1 MRFALCGCEMK
12 ASTDLQDKLDTLP
25 SGPGVYLM
33 MDATG
38 TILYVGKGKNLR
50 KRVLSYFREKEHQSP
65 KTRVLVSKIS
75 DLEFILTGSEK
86 EALIL
91 ESNLIKRHRPRY
103 NVILRDDKRY
113 LVLRLDPKEE
123 YPRLSLVRRIR
134 QDGAHY
140 FGPYAS
146 ANAVRQTLKVLHG
159 MFPLRQCSGTKFRQ
173 RPRPCLNHQMGR
185 CLGLCVGA
193 ISPEEYG
200 PVVEQA
206 VLFLKGRTQDLQEKL
221 RQEMERAAERLE
233 FEKAAMYR
241 DRLNAVKKTLEK
253 QLMVSARFRDQ
264 DVVGTHEGGGN
275 LGLAVLFVRGG
286 RLVGSRCFVFKKPHS
301 SSSEVMRAF
310 ILQYYDQGKQ
320 IPEEILISEP
330 LLEQELLAEWLSDIK
345 GRQVG
350 VRQAKRGEGRQLLA
364 MAAHN
369 AANYLRSEMT
379 RATDP
384 IPALDRLRQLLGLES
399 IPHRLECIDI
409 SNFQGKFPVGSLVV
423 FRDGEPDKSA
433 YRRYRIK
440 TVDRID
446 DTAMMAEVLNRRFTD
461 VRREEALPD
470 LLVVDGGKAQLNQA
484 LAVLRELELAD
495 LVPVVA
501 LAKKPKT
508 STQAEANGTDRLYL
522 PGRKN
527 PLELKKDPPMLFL
540 LSRLRD
546 EAHRFAISYYQKRH
560 RKQTLHSRLDEIR
573 GIGPK
578 RRRDLIL
585 HFGSVK
591 RLAEV
596 RVEEISQVPG
606 ISHKLAQ
613 SIYTALRGDEREAE
627 DRGQTTEGSRQEE
640 LGTKN
645 SFDRLRTSR
654 H

>member
-1 MRFALCGCEMK
+1 MK
-12 ASTDLQDKLDTLP
+12 APADLQDKLDTLP
-25 SGPGVYLM
+25 SSPGVYLM
-33 MDATG
+33 KDAKG
-38 TILYVGKGKNLR
+38 NILYVGKGKDLR

-75 DLEFILTGSEK
+75 DLEFILTSSEK

-134 QDGAHY
+134 QDGAQY

-159 MFPLRQCSGTKFRQ
+159 MFPLRQCRGTKFRQ
-173 RPRPCLNHQMGR
+173 RARPCLNHQMGR

-221 RQEMERAAERLE
+221 RQEMERAADRLE

-241 DRLNAVKKTLEK
+241 DRLNAVEKTLEK

-264 DVVGTHEGGGN
+264 DAVGTHEAGDN

-286 RLVGSRCFVFKKPHS
+286 RMVGSHCFVFKKPQS
-301 SSSEVMRAF
+301 SSSEVVRAF
-310 ILQYYDQGKQ
+310 ILQYYEQGKA

-345 GRQVG
+345 GKRVG
-350 VRQAKRGEGRQLLA
+350 VRHPKRGEGRQLLA

-369 AANYLRSEMT
+369 AANYLMSEMT

-384 IPALDRLRQLLGLES
+384 IPALDRLRQRLGLES

-409 SNFQGKFPVGSLVV
+409 SNFRGKFPVGSLVV

-446 DTAMMAEVLNRRFTD
+446 DTAMMAEVLNRRFAD
-461 VRREEALPD
+461 VRKEQALPD

-484 LAVLRELELAD
+484 LAVLRELEFAD

-501 LAKKPKT
+501 LAKKPRT
-508 STQAEANGTDRLYL
+508 TTQAEANATDRLYL

-527 PLELKKDPPMLFL
+527 PLELKKDPPLLFL

-560 RKQTLHSRLDEIR
+560 RKQTLQSRLDEIR
-573 GIGPK
+573 GIGPT
-578 RRRDLIL
+578 RRRDLIRF
-585 HFGSVK
+585 FGSVK
-591 RLAEV
+591 RLAEAQ
-596 RVEEISQVPG
+596 VEEISQVPG
-606 ISHKLAQ
+606 ISYKLAD
-613 SIYTALRGDEREAE
+613 SICSALRGDEKA
-627 DRGQTTEGSRQEE
+627 G
-640 LGTKN
+640 
-645 SFDRLRTSR
+645 
-654 H
+654 

>member
-1 MRFALCGCEMK
+1 MK

-591 RLAEV
+591 RLAEA

>member
-1 MRFALCGCEMK
+1 MK
-12 ASTDLQDKLDTLP
+12 ASADLQDKLDTLP

-33 MDATG
+33 KDATG
-38 TILYVGKGKNLR
+38 NILYVGKGKDLR
-50 KRVLSYFREKEHQSP
+50 KRVFSYFREKEHQSP

-75 DLEFILTGSEK
+75 DVEFILTGSEK

-103 NVILRDDKRY
+103 NVLLRDDKRY

-134 QDGAHY
+134 KDGAHY

-173 RPRPCLNHQMGR
+173 RARPCLNHQMGR

-200 PVVEQA
+200 PVVEEA
-206 VLFLKGRTQDLQEKL
+206 VLFLKGRTQDLHEKL
-221 RQEMERAAERLE
+221 RQEMERAADRLE

-241 DRLNAVKKTLEK
+241 DRLNAVEKTLEK

-264 DVVGTHEGGGN
+264 DVVGTHEAGDN

-286 RLVGSRCFVFKKPHS
+286 RMVGSRCFVFKKPQS
-301 SSSEVMRAF
+301 SSSEVVRAF
-310 ILQYYDQGKQ
+310 ILQYYEAGKP
-320 IPEEILISEP
+320 IPEELLISEP
-330 LLEQELLAEWLSDIK
+330 LVEQELLAEWLSDLK
-345 GRQVG
+345 GKRVG
-350 VRQAKRGEGRQLLA
+350 VRLPQRGEGRQLLA

-384 IPALDRLRQLLGLES
+384 MPALDRLRQRLGLES

-409 SNFQGKFPVGSLVV
+409 SNFRGKFPVGSLVV

-446 DTAMMAEVLNRRFTD
+446 DTAMMAEVLDRRFTD
-461 VRREEALPD
+461 VRKEQVLPD

-508 STQAEANGTDRLYL
+508 TTQAEANGTDRLYL

-527 PLELKKDPPMLFL
+527 PLELKKDPPLLFL

-560 RKQTLHSRLDEIR
+560 RKQTLRSRLDEIR

-591 RLAEV
+591 RLAEAQ
-596 RVEEISQVPG
+596 VEEISQVPG
-606 ISHKLAQ
+606 ISHTLAD
-613 SIYTALRGDEREAE
+613 SIYTALREDEQA
-627 DRGQTTEGSRQEE
+627 G
-640 LGTKN
+640 
-645 SFDRLRTSR
+645 
-654 H
+654 

>member
-1 MRFALCGCEMK
+1 MK

-345 GRQVG
+345 GKQVG

-591 RLAEV
+591 RLAEA

>member
-1 MRFALCGCEMK
+1 MRYALCGYEMK
-12 ASTDLQDKLDTLP
+12 APADLQDKLDTLP
-25 SGPGVYLM
+25 SGCGVYLM
-33 MDATG
+33 KDAKG
-38 TILYVGKGKNLR
+38 NILYVGKGKDLR

-123 YPRLSLVRRIR
+123 YPRLSLVRRLR
-134 QDGAHY
+134 QDGALY

-146 ANAVRQTLKVLHG
+146 ANAVRQTVKVLHG

-173 RPRPCLNHQMGR
+173 RARPCLNHQMGR
-185 CLGLCVGA
+185 CLGLCVGT

-200 PVVEQA
+200 PVVEEA
-206 VLFLKGRTQDLQEKL
+206 VLFLKGRTQDLQKRL
-221 RQEMERAAERLE
+221 RQEMEQAAGRLE

-241 DRLNAVKKTLEK
+241 DRLNAVEKTLEK

-264 DVVGTHEGGGN
+264 DVVGTHEAGEN

-286 RLVGSRCFVFKKPHS
+286 RMVGSRGFVFKKPQS
-301 SSSEVMRAF
+301 SSSEVVRAF
-310 ILQYYDQGKQ
+310 ILQYYEQGKP

-330 LLEQELLAEWLSDIK
+330 LLEQELLAEWLTDIK
-345 GRQVG
+345 GKRVG
-350 VRQAKRGEGRQLLA
+350 VRLPKRGESRQLLT

-369 AANYLRSEMT
+369 AANYLMSEMT

-384 IPALDRLRQLLGLES
+384 IPALDRLRQRLGLES
-399 IPHRLECIDI
+399 IPHRLECVDI
-409 SNFQGKFPVGSLVV
+409 SNFRGKFPVGSLVV
-423 FRDGEPDKSA
+423 FQDGEPDKSA

-440 TVDRID
+440 TVHRID
-446 DTAMMAEVLNRRFTD
+446 DTAMMAEVLTRRFTD
-461 VRREEALPD
+461 VRKEQVLPD

-501 LAKKPKT
+501 LAKKPRT
-508 STQAEANGTDRLYL
+508 TTQAEANGTDRLYL

-527 PLELKKDPPMLFL
+527 PLELKKDPPLLFL

-560 RKQTLHSRLDEIR
+560 RKQTLQSRLDEIR

-578 RRRDLIL
+578 RRRDLIRF
-585 HFGSVK
+585 FGSVK
-591 RLAEV
+591 RLAEAQI
-596 RVEEISQVPG
+596 EEISQVPG
-606 ISHKLAQ
+606 VSYKLAD
-613 SIYTALRGDEREAE
+613 SICTALRGDEKA
-627 DRGQTTEGSRQEE
+627 G
-640 LGTKN
+640 
-645 SFDRLRTSR
+645 
-654 H
+654 

>member
-1 MRFALCGCEMK
+1 MK
-12 ASTDLQDKLDTLP
+12 ASADLQDKLDTLP
-25 SGPGVYLM
+25 SSPGVYLM
-33 MDATG
+33 KDATG
-38 TILYVGKGKNLR
+38 NILYVGKGKDLR
-50 KRVLSYFREKEHQSP
+50 KRVFSYFREKEHQSP

-75 DLEFILTGSEK
+75 DVEFILTGSEK

-103 NVILRDDKRY
+103 NVLLRDDKRY

-134 QDGAHY
+134 KDGAHY

-173 RPRPCLNHQMGR
+173 RARPCLNHQMGR

-200 PVVEQA
+200 PVVEEA
-206 VLFLKGRTQDLQEKL
+206 VLFLKGRTQDLHEKL
-221 RQEMERAAERLE
+221 RQEMERAADRLE

-241 DRLNAVKKTLEK
+241 DRLNAVEKTLEK

-264 DVVGTHEGGGN
+264 DVVGTHEAGDN

-286 RLVGSRCFVFKKPHS
+286 RMVGSRCFVFKKPQS
-301 SSSEVMRAF
+301 SSSEVVRAF
-310 ILQYYDQGKQ
+310 ILQYYEAGKP
-320 IPEEILISEP
+320 IPEELLISEP
-330 LLEQELLAEWLSDIK
+330 LVEQELLAEWLSDLK
-345 GRQVG
+345 GKRVG
-350 VRQAKRGEGRQLLA
+350 VRLPQRGEGRQLLA

-384 IPALDRLRQLLGLES
+384 MPALDRLRQRLGLES

-409 SNFQGKFPVGSLVV
+409 SNFRGKFPVGSLVV

-446 DTAMMAEVLNRRFTD
+446 DTAMMAEVLDRRFTD
-461 VRREEALPD
+461 VRKEQVLPD

-508 STQAEANGTDRLYL
+508 TTQAEANDL

-527 PLELKKDPPMLFL
+527 PLELKKDPPLLFL

-560 RKQTLHSRLDEIR
+560 RKQTLRSRLDEIR

-591 RLAEV
+591 RLA
-596 RVEEISQVPG
+596 
-606 ISHKLAQ
+606 
-613 SIYTALRGDEREAE
+613 
-627 DRGQTTEGSRQEE
+627 
-640 LGTKN
+640 
-645 SFDRLRTSR
+645 RLRKSAKFQG
-654 H
+654 

>member
-1 MRFALCGCEMK
+1 
-12 ASTDLQDKLDTLP
+12 
-25 SGPGVYLM
+25 
-33 MDATG
+33 
-38 TILYVGKGKNLR
+38 
-50 KRVLSYFREKEHQSP
+50 
-65 KTRVLVSKIS
+65 
-75 DLEFILTGSEK
+75 
-86 EALIL
+86 
-91 ESNLIKRHRPRY
+91 
-103 NVILRDDKRY
+103 
-113 LVLRLDPKEE
+113 
-123 YPRLSLVRRIR
+123 
-134 QDGAHY
+134 
-140 FGPYAS
+140 
-146 ANAVRQTLKVLHG
+146 
-159 MFPLRQCSGTKFRQ
+159 
-173 RPRPCLNHQMGR
+173 
-185 CLGLCVGA
+185 
-193 ISPEEYG
+193 
-200 PVVEQA
+200 
-206 VLFLKGRTQDLQEKL
+206 
-221 RQEMERAAERLE
+221 
-233 FEKAAMYR
+233 
-241 DRLNAVKKTLEK
+241 
-253 QLMVSARFRDQ
+253 SARFRDQ

-345 GRQVG
+345 GKQVG

-591 RLAEV
+591 RLAEA

>member
-1 MRFALCGCEMK
+1 MRYALCGYKMK
-12 ASTDLQDKLDTLP
+12 ASAHVQDKLDTLP

-33 MDATG
+33 KDAAG
-38 TILYVGKGKNLR
+38 NILYVGKGKDLR

-65 KTRVLVSKIS
+65 KTRVLISKIS

-91 ESNLIKRHRPRY
+91 ESNLIKQHRPRY

-173 RPRPCLNHQMGR
+173 RARPCLNHQMGR
-185 CLGLCVGA
+185 CLGLCVGV
-193 ISPEEYG
+193 ISPEEYA

-221 RQEMERAAERLE
+221 RQEMERAADRLE

-241 DRLNAVKKTLEK
+241 DRLNAVEKTLEK

-264 DVVGTHEGGGN
+264 DVVGTHEAGDN

-286 RLVGSRCFVFKKPHS
+286 RMVGSRCFVFKKPRS
-301 SSSEVMRAF
+301 SSSEVVRAF
-310 ILQYYDQGKQ
+310 ILQYYEQGKA
-320 IPEEILISEP
+320 IPEEILTSEP

-345 GRQVG
+345 GKRVG
-350 VRQAKRGEGRQLLA
+350 VRLPKRGEGRQLLA
-364 MAAHN
+364 LAAHN
-369 AANYLRSEMT
+369 AANYLRSEMA

-384 IPALDRLRQLLGLES
+384 MPALDRLRQRLGLES

-409 SNFQGKFPVGSLVV
+409 SNFRGKFPVGSLVV

-461 VRREEALPD
+461 VRKEQALPD

-484 LAVLRELELAD
+484 LAVLRDFELAD

-501 LAKKPKT
+501 LAKKPRT
-508 STQAEANGTDRLYL
+508 RTQAEANATDRLYL

-527 PLELKKDPPMLFL
+527 PLELQKDPPLLFL
-540 LSRLRD
+540 LGRLRD
-546 EAHRFAISYYQKRH
+546 EAHRFAVSYYQKRH
-560 RKQTLHSRLDEIR
+560 RKQTLQSRLDEIR

-578 RRRDLIL
+578 RRRNLIL
-585 HFGSVK
+585 YFGSVK
-591 RLAEV
+591 RLAEAQA
-596 RVEEISQVPG
+596 EEISKVTG
-606 ISHKLAQ
+606 ISYTLAE
-613 SIYTALRGDEREAE
+613 SICTALRGDE
-627 DRGQTTEGSRQEE
+627 Q
-640 LGTKN
+640 
-645 SFDRLRTSR
+645 
-654 H
+654 

>member
-1 MRFALCGCEMK
+1 MRYALCGYKMK
-12 ASTDLQDKLDTLP
+12 APADLQDKLDTLP
-25 SGPGVYLM
+25 SSPGVYLM
-33 MDATG
+33 KDG
-38 TILYVGKGKNLR
+38 KGNILYVGKGKDLR
-50 KRVLSYFREKEHQSP
+50 KRVLSYFRDKEHQSP
-65 KTRVLVSKIS
+65 KTRILVSKIS

-113 LVLRLDPKEE
+113 LVLRLNPKEQ

-134 QDGAHY
+134 QDGALY

-146 ANAVRQTLKVLHG
+146 ANAVRQTLKVLHR

-173 RPRPCLNHQMGR
+173 RTRPCLNHQMGR
-185 CLGLCVGA
+185 CLGLCAGG

-221 RQEMERAAERLE
+221 RQEMKRAAERLE

-241 DRLNAVKKTLEK
+241 DRLNAVEKTLEK
-253 QLMVSARFRDQ
+253 QLVVSAHFRDQ
-264 DVVGTHEGGGN
+264 DVVGTHEAGDN

-286 RLVGSRCFVFKKPHS
+286 RMVGSRCFVFKKPQS
-301 SSSEVMRAF
+301 SSSEVVRAF
-310 ILQYYDQGKQ
+310 ILQYYEQGKA
-320 IPEEILISEP
+320 IPDEILISEP
-330 LLEQELLAEWLSDIK
+330 LLERGLLAEWLSDLK
-345 GRQVG
+345 GKRVG
-350 VRQAKRGEGRQLLA
+350 VRFPKRGEGRQMLA

-369 AANYLRSEMT
+369 AANYLISEMT
-379 RATDP
+379 RAADP
-384 IPALDRLRQLLGLES
+384 IPALDRLRQRLGLES

-409 SNFQGKFPVGSLVV
+409 SNFRGKFPVGSLVV

-440 TVDRID
+440 TVDGID
-446 DTAMMAEVLNRRFTD
+446 DAAMMAEVLHRRFTD
-461 VRREEALPD
+461 VRKEQTTPD
-470 LLVVDGGKAQLNQA
+470 LLVVDGGKAQLNKA
-484 LAVLRELELAD
+484 LAVMRDLELAD

-501 LAKKPKT
+501 LAKKART
-508 STQAEANGTDRLYL
+508 TTEAAAHATDRLYV

-527 PLELKKDPPMLFL
+527 PLELKKDPPLLFL
-540 LSRLRD
+540 LGRLRD

-560 RKQTLHSRLDEIR
+560 RKQTLQSRLDEIR

-578 RRRDLIL
+578 RRRNLIL

-591 RLAEV
+591 RLAEAQA
-596 RVEEISQVPG
+596 EEISHVPG
-606 ISHKLAQ
+606 ISYKLAE
-613 SIYTALRGDEREAE
+613 SICTALRGDEP
-627 DRGQTTEGSRQEE
+627 
-640 LGTKN
+640 
-645 SFDRLRTSR
+645 
-654 H
+654 

>member
-1 MRFALCGCEMK
+1 MK
-12 ASTDLQDKLDTLP
+12 ASADLQDKLDTLP
-25 SGPGVYLM
+25 SSPGVYLM
-33 MDATG
+33 KDATG
-38 TILYVGKGKNLR
+38 NILYVGKGKDLR
-50 KRVLSYFREKEHQSP
+50 KRVFSYFREKEHQSP

-75 DLEFILTGSEK
+75 DVEFILTGSEK

-103 NVILRDDKRY
+103 NVLLRDDKRY

-134 QDGAHY
+134 KDGAHY

-173 RPRPCLNHQMGR
+173 RARPCLNHQMGR

-200 PVVEQA
+200 PVVEEA
-206 VLFLKGRTQDLQEKL
+206 VLFLKGRTQDLHEKL
-221 RQEMERAAERLE
+221 RQEMERAADRLE

-241 DRLNAVKKTLEK
+241 DRLNAVEKTLEK

-264 DVVGTHEGGGN
+264 DVVGTHEAGDN

-286 RLVGSRCFVFKKPHS
+286 RMVGSRCFVFKKPQS
-301 SSSEVMRAF
+301 SSSEVVRAF
-310 ILQYYDQGKQ
+310 ILQYYEAGKP
-320 IPEEILISEP
+320 IPEELLISEP
-330 LLEQELLAEWLSDIK
+330 LVEQELLAEWLSDLK
-345 GRQVG
+345 GKRVG
-350 VRQAKRGEGRQLLA
+350 VRLPQRGEGRQLLA

-384 IPALDRLRQLLGLES
+384 MPALDRLRQRLGLES

-409 SNFQGKFPVGSLVV
+409 SNFRGKFPVGSLVV

-446 DTAMMAEVLNRRFTD
+446 DTAMMAEVLDRRFTD
-461 VRREEALPD
+461 VRKEQVLPD

-508 STQAEANGTDRLYL
+508 TTQAEANATDRLYL

-527 PLELKKDPPMLFL
+527 PLELKKDPPLLFL

-560 RKQTLHSRLDEIR
+560 RKQTLRSRLDEIR

-591 RLAEV
+591 RLAEAQ
-596 RVEEISQVPG
+596 VEEISQVPG
-606 ISHKLAQ
+606 ISHTLAD
-613 SIYTALRGDEREAE
+613 SIYTALRGDEK
-627 DRGQTTEGSRQEE
+627 EG
-640 LGTKN
+640 
-645 SFDRLRTSR
+645 
-654 H
+654 

>member
-1 MRFALCGCEMK
+1 MK
-12 ASTDLQDKLDTLP
+12 APADLQDKLDTLP
-25 SGPGVYLM
+25 SSPGVYLM
-33 MDATG
+33 KDAKG
-38 TILYVGKGKNLR
+38 TILYVGKGKDLR

-134 QDGAHY
+134 QDGAQY

-173 RPRPCLNHQMGR
+173 RARPCLNHQMGR

-200 PVVEQA
+200 PVVEEA

-221 RQEMERAAERLE
+221 RQEMERAADRLE

-241 DRLNAVKKTLEK
+241 DRLNAVEKTLEK

-264 DVVGTHEGGGN
+264 DAVGTHEAGDN
-275 LGLAVLFVRGG
+275 LGLAALFVRGG
-286 RLVGSRCFVFKKPHS
+286 RMVGSHCFVFKKPQS
-301 SSSEVMRAF
+301 SSSEVVRAF
-310 ILQYYDQGKQ
+310 ILQYYEQGKP

-330 LLEQELLAEWLSDIK
+330 LPEQELLAEWLSDIK
-345 GRQVG
+345 GKRVG
-350 VRQAKRGEGRQLLA
+350 VRHPKRGEGRQLLA

-369 AANYLRSEMT
+369 AANYLMSEMT

-384 IPALDRLRQLLGLES
+384 IPALDRLRQRLGLES

-409 SNFQGKFPVGSLVV
+409 SNFRGKFPVGSLVV

-461 VRREEALPD
+461 VRKQQALPD

-495 LVPVVA
+495 HVPVVA
-501 LAKKPKT
+501 LAKKPRT
-508 STQAEANGTDRLYL
+508 TTQAEANATDRLYL

-527 PLELKKDPPMLFL
+527 PLELKKDPPLLFL

-560 RKQTLHSRLDEIR
+560 RKQSLQSRLDEIR

-578 RRRDLIL
+578 RRRDLIRF
-585 HFGSVK
+585 FGSVK
-591 RLAEV
+591 RLAEAQ
-596 RVEEISQVPG
+596 VEEICQVPG
-606 ISHKLAQ
+606 ISHKLAA
-613 SIYTALRGDEREAE
+613 SIYTALRGDEKA
-627 DRGQTTEGSRQEE
+627 G
-640 LGTKN
+640 
-645 SFDRLRTSR
+645 
-654 H
+654 

>member
-1 MRFALCGCEMK
+1 MK
-12 ASTDLQDKLDTLP
+12 APADLQDKLDTLP

-33 MDATG
+33 KDAKG
-38 TILYVGKGKNLR
+38 NILYVGKGKDLR

-134 QDGAHY
+134 RDGAQY

-159 MFPLRQCSGTKFRQ
+159 MFPLRQCRGTKFRQ
-173 RPRPCLNHQMGR
+173 RARPCLNHQMGR

-221 RQEMERAAERLE
+221 RQEMERAADRLE

-241 DRLNAVKKTLEK
+241 DRLNAVEKTLEK

-264 DVVGTHEGGGN
+264 DAVGTHEAGDN

-286 RLVGSRCFVFKKPHS
+286 RMVGSHCFVFKKPQS
-301 SSSEVMRAF
+301 SSSEVVRAF
-310 ILQYYDQGKQ
+310 ILQYYEKGKA

-330 LLEQELLAEWLSDIK
+330 LPEQELLAEWLSDIK
-345 GRQVG
+345 GKRVG
-350 VRQAKRGEGRQLLA
+350 VRHPKRGEGRQLFA

-369 AANYLRSEMT
+369 AANYLMSEMT

-384 IPALDRLRQLLGLES
+384 IPALDRLRQRLGLES

-409 SNFQGKFPVGSLVV
+409 SNFRGKFPVGSLVV

-461 VRREEALPD
+461 VRKQQALPD

-501 LAKKPKT
+501 LAKKPRT
-508 STQAEANGTDRLYL
+508 TAQAEANAADRLYL

-527 PLELKKDPPMLFL
+527 PLELKKDPPLLFL

-560 RKQTLHSRLDEIR
+560 RKQTLQSR
-573 GIGPK
+573 
-578 RRRDLIL
+578 
-585 HFGSVK
+585 
-591 RLAEV
+591 
-596 RVEEISQVPG
+596 
-606 ISHKLAQ
+606 
-613 SIYTALRGDEREAE
+613 
-627 DRGQTTEGSRQEE
+627 
-640 LGTKN
+640 
-645 SFDRLRTSR
+645 
-654 H
+654 

>member
-1 MRFALCGCEMK
+1 
-12 ASTDLQDKLDTLP
+12 
-25 SGPGVYLM
+25 
-33 MDATG
+33 
-38 TILYVGKGKNLR
+38 
-50 KRVLSYFREKEHQSP
+50 
-65 KTRVLVSKIS
+65 VLVSKIS

-345 GRQVG
+345 GKQVG

-409 SNFQGKFPVGSLVV
+409 SNFQGKFPVGSLAV

-591 RLAEV
+591 RLAEA

>member
-1 MRFALCGCEMK
+1 MRYALCGYKMK
-12 ASTDLQDKLDTLP
+12 APADLQDKLDTLP
-25 SGPGVYLM
+25 SSPGVYLM
-33 MDATG
+33 KDG
-38 TILYVGKGKNLR
+38 KGNILYVGKGKDLR
-50 KRVLSYFREKEHQSP
+50 KRVLSYFRDKEHQSP
-65 KTRVLVSKIS
+65 KTRILVSKIS

-113 LVLRLDPKEE
+113 LVLRLNPKEQ

-134 QDGAHY
+134 QDGALY

-146 ANAVRQTLKVLHG
+146 ANAVRQTLKVLHR

-173 RPRPCLNHQMGR
+173 RTRPCLNHQMGR
-185 CLGLCVGA
+185 CLGLCAGG

-221 RQEMERAAERLE
+221 RQEMKRAAERLE

-241 DRLNAVKKTLEK
+241 DRLNAVEKTLEK
-253 QLMVSARFRDQ
+253 QLVVSAHFRDQ
-264 DVVGTHEGGGN
+264 DVVGTHEAGDN

-286 RLVGSRCFVFKKPHS
+286 RMVGSRCFVFKKPQS
-301 SSSEVMRAF
+301 SSSEVVRAF
-310 ILQYYDQGKQ
+310 ILQYYEQGKA
-320 IPEEILISEP
+320 IPDEILISEP
-330 LLEQELLAEWLSDIK
+330 LLERGLLAEWLSDLK
-345 GRQVG
+345 GKRVG
-350 VRQAKRGEGRQLLA
+350 VRFPKRGEGRQMLA

-369 AANYLRSEMT
+369 AANYLISEMT
-379 RATDP
+379 RAADP
-384 IPALDRLRQLLGLES
+384 IPALDRLRQRLGLES

-409 SNFQGKFPVGSLVV
+409 SNLRGKFPVGSLVV

-440 TVDRID
+440 TVDGID
-446 DTAMMAEVLNRRFTD
+446 DTAMMAEVLHRRFTD
-461 VRREEALPD
+461 VRKEQTTPD
-470 LLVVDGGKAQLNQA
+470 LLVVDGGKAQLNKA
-484 LAVLRELELAD
+484 LAVMRDLELAD

-501 LAKKPKT
+501 LAKKART
-508 STQAEANGTDRLYL
+508 TTEAEAHATDRLYV

-527 PLELKKDPPMLFL
+527 PLELKKDPPLLFL
-540 LSRLRD
+540 LGRLRD

-560 RKQTLHSRLDEIR
+560 RKQTLQSRLDEIR

-578 RRRDLIL
+578 RRRNLIL

-591 RLAEV
+591 RLAEAQA
-596 RVEEISQVPG
+596 EEISQVPG
-606 ISHKLAQ
+606 ISYKLAE
-613 SIYTALRGDEREAE
+613 SICTALRGDE
-627 DRGQTTEGSRQEE
+627 Q
-640 LGTKN
+640 
-645 SFDRLRTSR
+645 
-654 H
+654 